1 MMYFEMVLEMA
12 MACGA
17 VYYSDGDYRISEEFV
32 PVDFSQFGADVLG
45 GISVELGFD
54 VMLCESYD
62 DILSDLLEVEGSD
75 FDQWELGFS
84 GVIDGQQYDFIVD
97 CAD

>member
-17 VYYSDGDYRISEEFV
+17 VYHSDGDYRISEEFV

-45 GISVELGFD
+45 GMSVELGFD
-54 VMLCESYD
+54 VMLCDSYD

-84 GVIDGQQYDFIVD
+84 GVIDGQQYDFIVNCPD
-97 CAD
+97 

>member
-1 MMYFEMVLEMA
+1 
-12 MACGA
+12 
-17 VYYSDGDYRISEEFV
+17 
-32 PVDFSQFGADVLG
+32 
-45 GISVELGFD
+45 
-54 VMLCESYD
+54 MLCESYD
-62 DILSDLLEVEGSD
+62 DILLDLLEVEGSD